1 MSTYL
6 LAYLGTG
13 TFRYLPY
20 IYFNGGGD
28 IIVREYGQPEAVLPQ
43 SDFDPDAY
51 HLYEVVYDPAV
62 TDEAGCTSRGFAA
75 NCAATLYVDGTDQG
89 VYYPY
94 RFPGNVDSTAAL
106 QWGSGSSGGQAHLR
120 YNMLHFQLLV
130 SATTLSALS
139 VLPRSWSWPS
149 DPFDAAAHR
158 TTAAAKTTS
167 NSLWATARVA
177 PGMCLGALLRQC
189 RAVLFRLFCC
199 SSVQS
204 ANVHSICSSRL

>member
-1 MSTYL
+1 MGREHPGVCPR
-6 LAYLGTG
+6 LGDYHP
-13 TFRYLPY
+13 RQARQR
-20 IYFNGGGD
+20 D
-28 IIVREYGQPEAVLPQ
+28 AVLPQ

-51 HLYEVVYDPAV
+51 HLYEVVYDPLV

-94 RFPGNVDSTAAL
+94 RFPGNVTRLRLCSGALAARA
-106 QWGSGSSGGQAHLR
+106 GR
-120 YNMLHFQLLV
+120 PT
-130 SATTLSALS
+130 SATICYTSS
-139 VLPRSWSWPS
+139 CS
-149 DPFDAAAHR
+149 

-204 ANVHSICSSRL
+204 